1 MPGGP
6 FVIVVREKAYREKS
20 GLIALTLHALAHQL
34 ADPAGRF
41 GSFTCATLGWLFVS
55 ATVLHFT
62 EDAFALQLFL
72 QDAKRLINIVVSY
85 GYVHGK
91 SLSFAALPNIAGLPV
106 ENLCRK
112 KPTDRHSCIKDG
124 CLA

>member
-1 MPGGP
+1 M
-6 FVIVVREKAYREKS
+6 IVVREKAYREKS

-85 GYVHGK
+85 GYVHGV
-91 SLSFAALPNIAGLPV
+91 SLPFANTAAGLRNRAPQGRQIF
-106 ENLCRK
+106 NRA
-112 KPTDRHSCIKDG
+112 G
-124 CLA
+124 F

>member
-1 MPGGP
+1 M
-6 FVIVVREKAYREKS
+6 IVVREKAYREKS

-55 ATVLHFT
+55 PTVLHFT

-85 GYVHGK
+85 GYVHGVSLPFCKYGCKIKKPRAARAPNRQQVK
-91 SLSFAALPNIAGLPV
+91 SSTGRGFSMMKAGL
-106 ENLCRK
+106 
-112 KPTDRHSCIKDG
+112 
-124 CLA
+124 